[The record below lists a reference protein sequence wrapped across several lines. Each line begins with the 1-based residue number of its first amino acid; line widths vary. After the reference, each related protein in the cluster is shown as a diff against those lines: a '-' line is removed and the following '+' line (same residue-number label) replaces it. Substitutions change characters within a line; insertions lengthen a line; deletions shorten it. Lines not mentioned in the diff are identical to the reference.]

1 MEVTCPACA
10 ARYSADEDKLRG
22 KTARMRCRAC
32 DTVWVVSGPEETSL
46 SSTAARRV
54 KRNAE
59 REQRD
64 LFATREPDL
73 GSVPSTMRPPP
84 PSNDGVGARN
94 ETSVLFTVASL
105 KGGARVKT
113 PEPSEAPPPSSM
125 HRMDDDEGVID
136 LNALASVPPRAC
148 ARAEAPLFSEP
159 PPAAFAR
166 DATPSSSSIG
176 SDLGAGPFKLSKRMM
191 AGIGAAAV
199 AVVLMGIGVAA
210 AFKGEEPVARAQSS
224 LAAPIPSPT
233 TPAVAPKAPEP
244 APAPAPAASTASS
257 SDDDSKEDAKPSKKG
272 KRKNMSGGGK
282 LASGSG
288 KVSSGGGKSSTMSK
302 VASSGVAPIKPAA
315 DKCGCKGDFNCILR
329 CTATGK

>member
-1 MEVTCPACA
+1 MEVSCPACA

-32 DTVWVVSGPEETSL
+32 DTVWVVSGPEETTG
-46 SSTAARRV
+46 STAAKRV
-54 KRNAE
+54 KRGAE
-59 REQRD
+59 RENRD

-136 LNALASVPPRAC
+136 LNALASVPPRAG
-148 ARAEAPLFSEP
+148 ARAVAPLFSEP

-244 APAPAPAASTASS
+244 APPPAPAASTASS